1 MKPQPELIAAAAE
14 IVAAFVTRNPIGA
27 EQLPGLIHQTIAALA
42 TTGRTQQPQAEAPS
56 SPPEPAVPI
65 KNSVSRER
73 ITCLEDGK
81 QFKSLKRHLRT
92 DHDLT
97 PDQYRSRWELAKD
110 YPMSA
115 PAYSE
120 QRSSLARQ
128 MGLGHAGKA
137 QAK

>member
-27 EQLPGLIHQTIAALA
+27 EQLPGLIQQTIAALA

-97 PDQYRSRWELAKD
+97 PDQYRSRWGLAKD